1 VSAPAGS
8 PGPVPDP
15 AAAHPLVGT
24 WELAMRT
31 PIGTMHA
38 TVAFLDADGTLTGTA
53 RGTDET
59 VPLRDVRA
67 APVDAGLRVTWSQTI
82 TAPLR
87 LHLDFDVVVEG
98 DRMAGRSR
106 AGRLPG
112 TAVTGTRVAATRV
125 AAR

>member
-1 VSAPAGS
+1 VSAAAGS
-8 PGPVPDP
+8 PGPVPGD

-38 TVAFLDADGTLTGTA
+38 TAAFRDEDGTLTGTA
-53 RGTDET
+53 AGSAET
-59 VPLRDVRA
+59 VPLRDVRV
-67 APVDAGLRVTWSQTI
+67 APADAGLRVTWSQTI
-82 TAPLR
+82 TTPMR
-87 LHLDFDVVVEG
+87 LHLDFDVVVDG
-98 DRMAGRSR
+98 DRMTGRSR

-112 TAVTGTRVAATRV
+112 TAVTGTRA